1 MDRIGNLQDTFLNL
15 VRRERAQV
23 TIYLLSGIKLTGRLK
38 GFDKY
43 SLILDGGGQD
53 QMIFKHAVSTV
64 ALPKGIHFK
73 TGSDDE
79 ATEAVE
85 TVQTPQP

>member
-15 VRRERAQV
+15 VRRERAQ
-23 TIYLLSGIKLTGRLK
+23 LTGRLK